1 MSTSQ
6 HSFDQE
12 ELMAFLDG
20 ELPAERAA
28 GAAQHLKQC
37 AECQKLAAEF
47 SQVSQTMLSW
57 EVEEAGEEIPAS
69 VAVTL
74 DSKLKSSTNRRGI
87 SLQKGF
93 SLLGW
98 KQLAWTGGLAVA
110 TLLIIAIG
118 TPNLL
123 RSKFAAQQSARAAQA
138 RAEAE
143 HQKVQTYLLPEPKIP
158 NNKIFVSNGDFVQ
171 KYKVTTK
178 KFGPV
183 YGRNNGAVINT
194 VTKSGTIVAHGS
206 LHSKKI
212 AEDDSFTATT
222 SLETSGTLGARDVT
236 PPAPLALPSPSQQ
249 ANIAGNSVNGA
260 YGFAPST
267 ATNSWQQRPRG
278 PAVAQNQLAQNQ
290 NDANIQLRSKAV
302 PPAAKLS
309 AKPGATSETVEVTA
323 DSAQIETA
331 PPASTTAAPPA
342 SATAAPPMIIR
353 TAQLAVTSKDFD
365 TAHDRV
371 EKILKRHQGYVG
383 ELTVNASAGAARSL
397 TGTLRV
403 PATQVESTLA
413 DLKAMGRVDQE
424 SLGGEEVTQQYV
436 DLEARI
442 KNSRNTEQRLI
453 ELQRERTGKL
463 ADVLSVEKEI
473 TRVRGE
479 IEQMEAER
487 KSMRNQVD
495 YATVNLTISEDYKAE
510 LKVVPT
516 STGTLIRNAAVD
528 GYKSLVD
535 GLLGLLLW
543 LLSWLPSLLMWIAV
557 LFFPARFAW
566 RRLRQRWAQQE
577 LIA

>member
-37 AECQKLAAEF
+37 SECQKLAAEF
-47 SQVSQTMLSW
+47 SQVSQTMLGW
-57 EVEEAGEEIPAS
+57 EVEEASEQVSAS
-69 VAVTL
+69 LGVAL
-74 DSKLKSSTNRRGI
+74 DGALRNTSDRPRIKK
-87 SLQKGF
+87 QKGF
-93 SLLGW
+93 SFLGW

-110 TLLIIAIG
+110 TLLVFAFIG
-118 TPNLL
+118 TSRL
-123 RSKFAAQQSARAAQA
+123 RNEKGMYKFYSAVPT
-138 RAEAE
+138 RAEDGRQQAAGSP
-143 HQKVQTYLLPEPKIP
+143 QPEPKSP
-158 NNKIFVSNGDFVQ
+158 DKSIFVADGDFVQ

-178 KFGPV
+178 KFGPE

-290 NDANIQLRSKAV
+290 NDANIQLRAKAV

-309 AKPGATSETVEVTA
+309 AKPDATSETVEVTA
-323 DSAQIETA
+323 DSAQIATA

-383 ELTVNASAGAARSL
+383 ELTVNSSAGAARSL

-403 PATQVESTLA
+403 PATQLESTLD
-413 DLKAMGRVDQE
+413 DLKAMGRVDHE

-495 YATVNLTISEDYKAE
+495 YATVNLTITEDYKAE

-543 LLSWLPSLLMWIAV
+543 LLSWLPSLLVWIVA
-557 LFFPARFAW
+557 LFFPARFVW
-566 RRLRQRWAQQE
+566 RRLRQRFVQQE
-577 LIA
+577 VAA